1 MGTEKNSE
9 FYDDIYA
16 SSKVYSKKWDE
27 IPMYDIAWGTSI
39 DILQE
44 NNKNSLLDIGC
55 GCGHFGEACKKFN
68 LDYKGIDFS
77 KVAISKCKEKLPEF
91 EFECVNVFDYHYED
105 EVDAYVS
112 HEFLEHVEEDLSVI
126 KQLSSGKLFIFSVP
140 NFDTTN
146 HVRWFTSEEE
156 VKDRYSCFFKE
167 NASGNNLDIKKIT
180 LETPEN
186 ATSGLTVIYLAYGT
200 LL

>member
-1 MGTEKNSE
+1 MGTEKKSK
-9 FYDDIYA
+9 FYDKIYA
-16 SSKVYSKKWDE
+16 SSKVYLKKWDE
-27 IPMYDIAWGTSI
+27 IPMYHEIWRTSI
-39 DILQE
+39 EVLKE

-68 LDYKGIDFS
+68 LNYKGIDFS

-140 NFDTTN
+140 NFDATN

-180 LETPEN
+180 IEFT
-186 ATSGLTVIYLAYGT
+186 ATRKASIYLAYGI